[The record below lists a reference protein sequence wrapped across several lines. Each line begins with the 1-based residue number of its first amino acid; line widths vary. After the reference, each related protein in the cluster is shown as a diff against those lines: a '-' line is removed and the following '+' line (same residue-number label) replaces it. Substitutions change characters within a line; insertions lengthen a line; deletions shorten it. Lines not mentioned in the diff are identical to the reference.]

1 MSARW
6 KRWAGVA
13 TTLGLALAVGLIAW
27 QGLDAV
33 TAVLAV
39 GGWSL
44 ALLVPYQLAPIV
56 LAALSWRPLL
66 PEAPR
71 GGLAE
76 LSVAS
81 WIGLSVNWLLPAA
94 QIGGDL
100 ARVRLLALGGAK
112 GAEAGASVVVDKTVQ
127 AVVQVAFSL
136 LGLTL
141 LVILIGSHD
150 LVLWGGGFLLLLSVS
165 LAVFYRLQRAA
176 PAGRAM
182 GIVARLLPRT
192 SLGKALLHGQ
202 AFDQAL
208 EAVYRRPGA
217 LALSLLWRLAERFA
231 KAGEVWI
238 ALWLLGHPVSF
249 AEAVVLESLTQA
261 ARAAAFAV
269 PAGLGVQ
276 EGALVLVGGALGLSP
291 DVTLALSLAKRF
303 RELAVGL
310 PGLVAWQR
318 RERRPA
324 GRSGGLIPS
333 SARTRP
339 EAPIKAMV
347 CGRRRGAGG

>member
-6 KRWAGVA
+6 KRWAGLA

-44 ALLVPYQLAPIV
+44 ALLVPYQIAPIV

-66 PEAPR
+66 RQAPA
-71 GGLAE
+71 GGLGE
-76 LSVAS
+76 LSFAS

-100 ARVRLLALGGAK
+100 ARVRLLALGGAR
-112 GAEAGASVVVDKTVQ
+112 ASDAGASVVVDKTVQ

-136 LGLTL
+136 LGLALL
-141 LVILIGSHD
+141 LVLVGTHD
-150 LVLWGGGFLLLLSVS
+150 LVLWGGGFLLLLSAS
-165 LAVFYRLQRAA
+165 LYVFYRLQRAA

-182 GIVARLLPRT
+182 GLAARLLPGS
-192 SLGKALLHGQ
+192 SLAKALPHGVS
-202 AFDQAL
+202 FDQAL
-208 EAVYRRPGA
+208 EAIYRRRGA
-217 LALSLLWRLAERFA
+217 LALSVLWRLGERFA
-231 KAGEVWI
+231 KAGEVWL

-276 EGALVLVGGALGLSP
+276 EGALVLVGSALGLSP
-291 DVTLALSLAKRF
+291 NVTLALSLAKRF
-303 RELAVGL
+303 RELVVGL
-310 PGLVAWQR
+310 PGLIAWQR
-318 RERRPA
+318 RERRQRA
-324 GRSGGLIPS
+324 
-333 SARTRP
+333 A
-339 EAPIKAMV
+339 AAAV
-347 CGRRRGAGG
+347 